1 MMLLSKM
8 MGWRKVINRIKAE
21 RIPTPTPATRCKTRP
36 NFTPR
41 VNACSGPGSHASA
54 CARSVGTP
62 AAPSPHVAGVPLP
75 GPSALL
81 PTSPRRCPARASPPA
96 PEPPSPFCSHSTGAD
111 RAGVTVPSPRLPA
124 AARPHPSRPHVH
136 RCAGRGCRRR
146 RLRPPRLPHR
156 SPETPAQLRRG
167 LISALGLISRHA
179 RARPHTVP
187 YNSLLLGAEQGA
199 RLLSARVAGA
209 PWAPSSSE
217 RVA

>member
-1 MMLLSKM
+1 

-54 CARSVGTP
+54 CARRGGTP
-62 AAPSPHVAGVPLP
+62 APPVPTRPVSPCPAPPL
-75 GPSALL
+75 S
-81 PTSPRRCPARASPPA
+81 SPRA
-96 PEPPSPFCSHSTGAD
+96 
-111 RAGVTVPSPRLPA
+111 PA
-124 AARPHPSRPHVH
+124 AAQPELLHRPQHHLHVSAAIPRGPREPALPSPARVCQQQLGPIPAVPTSIG
-136 RCAGRGCRRR
+136 APGQAARRR

-156 SPETPAQLRRG
+156 SPETPAQLHPG

-179 RARPHTVP
+179 GARARTGP

-199 RLLSARVAGA
+199 RLLSARVAG
-209 PWAPSSSE
+209 PPCAPSSSE